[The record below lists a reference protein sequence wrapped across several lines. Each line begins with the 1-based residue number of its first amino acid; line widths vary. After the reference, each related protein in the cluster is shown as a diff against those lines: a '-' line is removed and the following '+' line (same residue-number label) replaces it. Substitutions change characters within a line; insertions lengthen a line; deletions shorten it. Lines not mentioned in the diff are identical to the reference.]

1 MKDERNVVGIQ
12 YVDFV
17 PDGSDRKIEG
27 YNFYFS
33 DDFRDGKSI
42 GFRTSKYWVPKGL
55 CSGMKAELGKWE
67 FDVSISSGSNKK
79 VYVTGLRKLS

>member
-1 MKDERNVVGIQ
+1 MIDVQDVVGIQ

-27 YNFYFS
+27 YNFYYS
-33 DDFRDGKSI
+33 DKFRDDKSI
-42 GFRTSKYWVPKGL
+42 GYRTSKYWVPKGL

-67 FDVSISSGSNKK
+67 FEVSISSGQNKK
-79 VYVTGLRKLS
+79 VYVTGIRKV